1 MRIVNVYF
9 YGSVPQPSPHNVHK
23 CVEPFCCGVCV
34 CPTQLS
40 AAIVPPQEDESISS
54 WSSSP
59 SQNMTKRWGMQKLK
73 RSRSRKRR
81 RRRRRSRSSSRSSSS
96 TRSSS
101 SPSTRE
107 KKEKTKKMKK
117 EKEKKKKK
125 KNKEKVGG
133 VEVTDRILRSPMP
146 AADHML
152 KGFVD
157 LFENALAKNP
167 GKGAF
172 IEFYGG
178 EGKVSARA
186 EKKYGLIGISIDYQA
201 HSAWDLHTEGV
212 MPYIAEKVSNG
223 KVKAGHVATECKTF
237 SSARHGKEGTNC
249 PKPLRDYG
257 ENAWGYP
264 DLCEQDRLK
273 LELGNKD
280 ARLTLQLID
289 LFLKHHVPISVE
301 NGHNSILWHLPEM
314 AERLQNARIFKV
326 DYCMMGRD
334 YRKRTRLAAWA
345 LKNNH
350 LADQIVKQCRQ
361 KYTCLSK
368 KSICCRTRRPHLLL
382 RGWTRGK
389 FQGPAGKQVVGVDR
403 WLVST
408 W

>member
-1 MRIVNVYF
+1 MFI
-9 YGSVPQPSPHNVHK
+9 SPPALPHNVHK
-23 CVEPFCCGVCV
+23 GAQPFCYGVCV
-34 CPTQLS
+34 CVCPRQLS
-40 AAIVPPQEDESISS
+40 AAIVPPQEDESIRS

-59 SQNMTKRWGMQKLK
+59 SQRMTKDWGAVHLK
-73 RSRSRKRR
+73 GGRKRR
-81 RRRRRSRSSSRSSSS
+81 SRSRSSSRSSS
-96 TRSSS
+96 TTTRRSSS
-101 SPSTRE
+101 SPSLRE
-107 KKEKTKKMKK
+107 KKEKRKKKKMKK
-117 EKEKKKKK
+117 EKMKKKKEKKMKK

-133 VEVTDRILRSPMP
+133 EEVTDRILRSPMP

-186 EKKYGLIGISIDYQA
+186 EKKYGLIGICIDYQA
-201 HSAWDLHTEGV
+201 HSAWNLHTEGV

-237 SSARHGKEGTNC
+237 SSARHGKAGTNL

-289 LFLKHHVPISVE
+289 LFLQHDVPISVE
-301 NGHNSILWHLPEM
+301 NGHSSILWHLPEIKK
-314 AERLQNARIFKV
+314 RLQNARIFKV